1 MSRLKG
7 RMMVDSDD
15 ASTTQLL
22 SAMEA
27 NFLAYFLLGLVPLS
41 HMQIYSDPE
50 LTWAVSSKFPGWN
63 TVLRTQLAAET
74 TPIRVQAMVN
84 HFRTSNLSL
93 GWLILPSTR
102 PLDLPYYLLSNGM
115 KQVENRP
122 HMLVDLQKLPAQDNE
137 LRPIDLAPGAD
148 KSANEL
154 GRIVSAPGADKS
166 AVGAMN
172 RPLQVPGLTVE
183 LVHDSASF
191 EKWYTA
197 TIAGFEMTASAAEI
211 YHEAYTRTG
220 FDPAGPFLHYV
231 GLLDGEPVTS
241 STLLLAENIAG
252 IYDVSTAPAFR
263 GRRLASAITLAPLL
277 EARARGYRYSCLQS
291 SKKGYNVYRRLGF
304 VTQYHEKIFAL

>member
-1 MSRLKG
+1 
-7 RMMVDSDD
+7 MMHQPPNVS
-15 ASTTQLL
+15 

-27 NFLAYFLLGLVPLS
+27 NFLAYFLLGLVPLP
-41 HMQIYSDPE
+41 HVQLYSDPE

-63 TVLRTQLAAET
+63 TVLRTQLSADT
-74 TPIRVQAMVN
+74 TPVRVQAMVN

-93 GWLILPSTR
+93 GWLVLPSAR

-122 HMLVDLQKLPAQDNE
+122 HMLADLQKLPEQ
-137 LRPIDLAPGAD
+137 LH
-148 KSANEL
+148 
-154 GRIVSAPGADKS
+154 
-166 AVGAMN
+166 
-172 RPLQVPGLTVE
+172 QVPGLSVE

-191 EKWYTA
+191 EKWYMA
-197 TIAGFEMTASAAEI
+197 TIAGFEMTASSAEI

-220 FDPAGPFLHYV
+220 FDPAGPFFHYV

-263 GRRLASAITLAPLL
+263 GRGLATAITLAPLL
-277 EARARGYRYSCLQS
+277 EARAHGYRYSCLQS
-291 SKKGYNVYRRLGF
+291 STKGYNVYRRLGF
-304 VTQYHEKIFAL
+304 ETQYHERIFAL